1 MSEFTKTFGLR
12 LKELRVKRGYSQEQL
27 ADSAGLHRTHI
38 SLIERDRRS
47 IRLDTLESLARALQV
62 EPSELL
68 PPLKQGRKK

>member
-68 PPLKQGRKK
+68 PPLKQGRQK